1 MGNFHL
7 RRYNRTL
14 DFITKHF
21 ATRKGLRVLDL
32 GTKNA
37 FSEIMINHGFAVTNT
52 QGEDLDLHFEQVAK
66 TEGVELVTA
75 LEILEH
81 LVSPFPLLRDL
92 PANHLIATIPLRL
105 WFAPA
110 YKSKTDKWDKHYHEF
125 EDWQFDMLLEKL
137 DGQLWIE
144 PNGLRPFINLAYAP
158 FCACLLPV
166 TMRCTLLGVNI

>member
-21 ATRKGLRVLDL
+21 ANRKGLRVLDL

-125 EDWQFDMLLEKL
+125 EDWQFDMLLEKAGWTIVDRAKWTSPIHKL
-137 DGQLWIE
+137 GIR
-144 PNGLRPFINLAYAP
+144 PILRMFTPRYYAVY
-158 FCACLLPV
+158 AV
-166 TMRCTLLGVNI
+166 RR

>member
-1 MGNFHL
+1 M
-7 RRYNRTL
+7 RRYNSTL

-21 ATRKGLRVLDL
+21 ADRKGLRVLDL

-37 FSEIMINHGFAVTNT
+37 FSEIMINHGFEVTNT

-125 EDWQFDMLLEKL
+125 EDWQFDMLLEKAGWTIVDRAKWTSPIHKL
-137 DGQLWIE
+137 GIR
-144 PNGLRPFINLAYAP
+144 PILRMFTPRYYAVY
-158 FCACLLPV
+158 AV
-166 TMRCTLLGVNI
+166 RR

>member
-1 MGNFHL
+1 MWNFHL

-21 ATRKGLRVLDL
+21 ADRKGLRVLDL

-92 PANHLIATIPLRL
+92 PANHLFATIPLRL

-125 EDWQFDMLLEKL
+125 EDWQFDMLLEKAGWTIVDRAKWTSPIHKL
-137 DGQLWIE
+137 GIR
-144 PNGLRPFINLAYAP
+144 PILRMFTPRYYAVY
-158 FCACLLPV
+158 AVRL
-166 TMRCTLLGVNI
+166 

>member
-1 MGNFHL
+1 M

-92 PANHLIATIPLRL
+92 PTNHLIATIPLRL

-125 EDWQFDMLLEKL
+125 EDWQFDMLLEKAGWTIVDRAKWTSPIHKL
-137 DGQLWIE
+137 GIR
-144 PNGLRPFINLAYAP
+144 PILRMFTPRYYAVY
-158 FCACLLPV
+158 AV
-166 TMRCTLLGVNI
+166 RR